1 MLHDK
6 HPLLVCLQRLRYLH
20 EVERLLLLLCSQ
32 HRCGP
37 SFASSPIKSTVVRRK
52 DVPSDLL
59 LVLDL
64 LLEQVVVPEAHSSSC
79 IVHLVRF

>member
-1 MLHDK
+1 MLHHK
-6 HPLLVCLQRLRYLH
+6 HPLLVRLQRLRYLH

-37 SFASSPIKSTVVRRK
+37 SFTSPTVKSVVVRRK
-52 DVPSDLL
+52 DIPS

-64 LLEQVVVPEAHSSSC
+64 LLEQVVVPETDSSSRV
-79 IVHLVRF
+79 VHLVRF